1 MNRLVLASSVAV
13 LLGGL
18 GRAEADTLNLL
29 QDGGFE
35 TQGILINVP
44 VYSTGPNGEQW
55 GRSWGSP

>member
-44 VYSTGPNGEQW
+44 VY
-55 GRSWGSP
+55 